1 MAVGYVILLEVEI
14 VGRLSVGMSL
24 LEGISLWSSLRTDL
38 SFLFK
43 RGETT
48 QPETKHRFSWQ
59 NNAQLA
65 IMDCGYDLLSITHTA
80 E

>member
-14 VGRLSVGMSL
+14 VGRLSTYCSL
-24 LEGISLWSSLRTDL
+24 KSNFYPKRKPWETE
-38 SFLFK
+38 

-65 IMDCGYDLLSITHTA
+65 IMDCGYDLLSFF
-80 E
+80 EL